1 MVLPA
6 KGRLLSALA
15 LTLTAAA
22 PAQTVLGID
31 RDLGM
36 DDGEITPDGRY
47 GVVRMNGYDGELRVY
62 DMATGNLV
70 QQHNCGTML
79 LQMENQD
86 GVAVTNERAVI
97 IGNCAV
103 FGDLTAVGT
112 SAFHMASHVVG
123 VAARDLELTPD
134 GSTAAVRGGS
144 TEQGLLGG
152 LYLFDLASAA
162 PLAYAPGEPG
172 PSSSSAYPL
181 DTVAVS
187 NSHAVFLSEGNPGVG
202 GAPTTR
208 VTVFELHPAGGGPPA
223 VAFET
228 GAAVLD
234 LAGIGRDLAI
244 SPDAAHVAVHADAEI
259 SLIDLGSTPPLSSGA
274 SRRWAWPGRTTMRW
288 TTW

>member
-15 LTLTAAA
+15 LTLTAA
-22 PAQTVLGID
+22 PQAQTVLGID
-31 RDLGM
+31 RDLGI

-123 VAARDLELTPD
+123 VAGPRPGAHSRWID
-134 GSTAAVRGGS
+134 RGGPGRIHRARPSLRPLPLRPGIGRS
-144 TEQGLLGG
+144 TRLRAPANRAGPRRRPTRSIRSPSRTRTRCSCPKATR
-152 LYLFDLASAA
+152 ASAA
-162 PLAYAPGEPG
+162 LLPHGSR
-172 PSSSSAYPL
+172 SSSCIPRGEAL
-181 DTVAVS
+181 
-187 NSHAVFLSEGNPGVG
+187 
-202 GAPTTR
+202 
-208 VTVFELHPAGGGPPA
+208 PA

-228 GAAVLD
+228 GAA
-234 LAGIGRDLAI
+234 GPG
-244 SPDAAHVAVHADAEI
+244 
-259 SLIDLGSTPPLSSGA
+259 
-274 SRRWAWPGRTTMRW
+274 SRRHRARPDHQPGCGARRGARGRGRSA
-288 TTW
+288 